1 MRILVVALLAALL
14 PACVS
19 DRPSDQPITE
29 LSHELWELR
38 QQQLNQLEN
47 WALRGRIALFVEDK
61 VYNLGMS
68 WQRQQQ
74 HSDITLEAALG
85 QGVLQ
90 IQQSPDQVLLT
101 TSEGKQYQGAD
112 AEQVLYETT
121 GWSIPIQG
129 LKHWILGIQHPGS
142 SFAPDI
148 DALGRVKSLK
158 QDNWTINYLEYKA
171 NNDVLE
177 VAIDLPRR
185 IYMKRY
191 DIALKIVI
199 DQWQDEG
206 SAPEQPD
213 LFPDF
218 SSS

>member
-1 MRILVVALLAALL
+1 MRILVAALLAVLL
-14 PACVS
+14 SACVS
-19 DRPSDQPITE
+19 DRLNDQPITE
-29 LSHELWELR
+29 QSHELWQLR
-38 QQQLNQLEN
+38 QQQLNHLES

-74 HSDITLEAALG
+74 FSDITLEAALG
-85 QGVLQ
+85 QGFLQ
-90 IQQSPDQVLLT
+90 IRLSPEQTLLT

-142 SFAPDI
+142 SFSPDI
-148 DALGRVKSLK
+148 DVLGRAKSLK
-158 QDNWTINYLEYKA
+158 QDNWTINYLDYKT
-171 NNDVLE
+171 NNTILE
-177 VAIDLPRR
+177 AAVDLPRR

-218 SSS
+218 SSR

>member
-19 DRPSDQPITE
+19 DRLNDQPVTE
-29 LSHELWELR
+29 RSHELWEFR
-38 QQQLNQLEN
+38 QQQLSQLES
-47 WALRGRIALFVEDK
+47 WAIRGRIALFVEDK

-90 IQQSPDQVLLT
+90 IQQSPEQVLLT

-142 SFAPDI
+142 SFDPDI

-158 QDNWTINYLEYKA
+158 QDNWTINYLDYKA
-171 NNDVLE
+171 NSNVLDVA
-177 VAIDLPRR
+177 VDLPRR

-206 SAPEQPD
+206 STPEQPD